1 MVECSQKRDKET
13 GEVHETI
20 ISGKTSNISQFFEFV
35 WFEWV
40 MFQDKTAAY
49 PNDHFRLGR
58 YLGLSMNVGPVL
70 KAKIIKK
77 NCPVLHRSTYW
88 ELTQDEW
95 EQEECKNER
104 SLFMVSL
111 HKVMCHHMMLRD
123 LVDLGVEETLQYDT
137 DEDES
142 QNAETL
148 PMLDEEPEVTPNR
161 GDQYVNAEIVLPR
174 GDMMARGKV
183 VYQKH
188 DADPIRTQY
197 WIHVL
202 IKSNF
207 QGEKWLC

>member
-1 MVECSQKRDKET
+1 
-13 GEVHETI
+13 
-20 ISGKTSNISQFFEFV
+20 
-35 WFEWV
+35 
-40 MFQDKTAAY
+40 
-49 PNDHFRLGR
+49 
-58 YLGLSMNVGPVL
+58 
-70 KAKIIKK
+70 
-77 NCPVLHRSTYW
+77 
-88 ELTQDEW
+88 
-95 EQEECKNER
+95 
-104 SLFMVSL
+104 MVSL

-207 QGEKWLC
+207 QGEK